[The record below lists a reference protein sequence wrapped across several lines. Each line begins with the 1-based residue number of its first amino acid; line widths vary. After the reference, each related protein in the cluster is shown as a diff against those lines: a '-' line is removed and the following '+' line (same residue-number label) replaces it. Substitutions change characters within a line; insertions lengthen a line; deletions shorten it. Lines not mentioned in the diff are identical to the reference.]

1 VYDNTVGN
9 FLAVRAVAIGIL
21 CAPCVLGQAPVA
33 LAPLEQNLKATETA
47 WANLA
52 RELDSKLARLLPCD
66 AAAIKTIQDVS
77 AASQARIA
85 ALTAYLK
92 AVADN
97 MAADIVAARNIRDG
111 EQGRLTSLPAERTD
125 TEQERAGIESQLRN
139 LADSVRA
146 KPGLAAAEFQLK
158 QLESMTRERAT
169 LAAKQSADGPVVVEK
184 LNTLIGALERREAAV
199 RQTAVAAA
207 AENQSWEQ
215 YFAARLA
222 RTRTECTVTGGGGR

>member
-1 VYDNTVGN
+1 
-9 FLAVRAVAIGIL
+9 
-21 CAPCVLGQAPVA
+21 VLGQAPVA
-33 LAPLEQNLKATETA
+33 LAPLEQDVKATETA

-66 AAAIKTIQDVS
+66 AAAVKTIQDVS

-111 EQGRLTSLPAERTD
+111 EQGRLTSIPAERTD

-146 KPGLAAAEFQLK
+146 KPGLAAAEFQ
-158 QLESMTRERAT
+158 
-169 LAAKQSADGPVVVEK
+169 
-184 LNTLIGALERREAAV
+184 
-199 RQTAVAAA
+199 
-207 AENQSWEQ
+207 
-215 YFAARLA
+215 
-222 RTRTECTVTGGGGR
+222 